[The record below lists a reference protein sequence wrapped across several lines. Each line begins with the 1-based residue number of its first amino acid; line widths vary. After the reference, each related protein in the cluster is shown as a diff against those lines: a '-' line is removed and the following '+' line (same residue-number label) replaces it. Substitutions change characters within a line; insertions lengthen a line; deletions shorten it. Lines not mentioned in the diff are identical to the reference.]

1 MGRRKTHPGTI
12 DRRGDSYRMRLMVE
26 GKRHTF
32 SLKGCTRAQAE
43 DVARQK
49 YEGLQRR
56 TERARYGLPLST
68 GFSELLALYEKDE
81 LPTLAPG
88 TQRSYEDSLKPIRHY
103 FVDELADPEIEQIR
117 KPHIKQYLSWRRTHN
132 PDGSRRKKP
141 LHGRTLEKDRAVL
154 HRLFSL
160 AVELEMR
167 DGNPVTLVKRPKYDK
182 RQPVILSDEQYE
194 KLIEKC
200 GENDILRLYVLVLGE
215 AGLRSQS
222 EALYL
227 RWEDL
232 DLEGGFLEVVSG
244 RRGHRTKSGKS
255 RWVPLTP
262 RLRAALRDQA
272 ARYRLQTYQGRRS
285 PWVFHHL
292 TDARGNR
299 AGDRLRSL
307 HRAVRAAAERAKL
320 PADFRRHDLRHRRVT
335 TWLADERNPV
345 HVKEALGHSD
355 LRITMDYTH
364 LAKEHLRSLVEERPL
379 DQSLD
384 QYPAQQAQTS
394 ADGRR

>member
-1 MGRRKTHPGTI
+1 
-12 DRRGDSYRMRLMVE
+12 MVE

-49 YEGLQRR
+49 YEALQRR
-56 TERARYGLPLST
+56 TERAKYGLPVST
-68 GFSELLALYEKDE
+68 RFSEVLALYEKDE
-81 LPTLAPG
+81 LPTLATG
-88 TQRSYEDSLKPIRHY
+88 TQASYNDSLKPIRQY
-103 FVDELADPEIEQIR
+103 FVELRGDPEIEQIR
-117 KPHIKQYLSWRRTHN
+117 PPHIKQYLSWRRTHN
-132 PDGSRRKKP
+132 PDGTERKKP
-141 LHGRTLEKDRAVL
+141 LHLRTVEKDRAVL

-167 DGNPVTLVKRPKYDK
+167 EGNPVALVKRPKYDK

-200 GENDILRLYVLVLGE
+200 GDNDMLRLYVLVLGE

-232 DLEGGFLEVVSG
+232 DLEGGFLNVVSG
-244 RRGHRTKSGKS
+244 RSGHRTKSGKS
-255 RWVPLTP
+255 RWVPLTT
-262 RLRAALRDQA
+262 RLKDALRDHA
-272 ARYRLQTYQGRRS
+272 AAYRLQAYHGCRS
-285 PWVFHHL
+285 PWVFHHRSDG
-292 TDARGNR
+292 TNRG
-299 AGDRLRSL
+299 AGDRIGTLRKALRSTAK
-307 HRAVRAAAERAKL
+307 RAEL
-320 PADFRRHDLRHRRVT
+320 PPAFRLHDLRHRRVT
-335 TWLADERNPV
+335 TWLAEARNPV

-364 LAKEHLRSLVEERPL
+364 LAREHLRSLVEDDGL
-379 DQSLD
+379 DQSVD
-384 QYPAQQAQTS
+384 QYPTQQTRMS

>member
-1 MGRRKTHPGTI
+1 MGRRKIHPGTI
-12 DRRGDSYRMRLMVE
+12 DRRGDSYRIRLMVE

-49 YEGLQRR
+49 YEDLQRR
-56 TERARYGLPLST
+56 TDRAKYGLPLST
-68 GFSELLALYEKDE
+68 RFSELLALYEKDE
-81 LPTLAPG
+81 LPTLAAG
-88 TQRSYEDSLKPIRHY
+88 TQASYNDSLKPIRQY
-103 FVDELADPEIEQIR
+103 FVEVHRDPEIEQIR
-117 KPHIKQYLSWRRTHN
+117 PPHIKQYLSWRRTHN
-132 PDGSRRKKP
+132 PAGTERKKP
-141 LHGRTLEKDRAVL
+141 LHLRTVEKDRAVL

-167 DGNPVTLVKRPKYDK
+167 EGNPVALVKRPKYDK
-182 RQPVILSDEQYE
+182 RQPVILSDDQYE

-200 GENDILRLYVLVLGE
+200 GNDMLRLYVLVLGE

-232 DLEGGFLEVVSG
+232 DLEGGFLNVVSG
-244 RRGHRTKSGKS
+244 RGGHRTKSGRS
-255 RWVPLTP
+255 RWVPLTT
-262 RLRAALRDQA
+262 RLKDALLDHAAA
-272 ARYRLQTYQGRRS
+272 YRLQTYHGRRS

-307 HRAVRAAAERAKL
+307 HRAVRAAAGSAKL
-320 PADFRRHDLRHRRVT
+320 PANFRRHDLRHRRVT

-364 LAKEHLRSLVEERPL
+364 LSREHLRTLVEEKPL

-384 QYPAQQAQTS
+384 QYTAQQARTS
-394 ADGRR
+394 AVGRG